1 MRRGQILLL
10 MLVALVLLSG
20 CTQREPTGVAYWFC
34 IISFAVAVICGFIA
48 VAIRNDSTRVASGI
62 ICVIFLVVSL
72 GILA

>member
-1 MRRGQILLL
+1 MHRGQILVLL
-10 MLVALVLLSG
+10 LVALVLLSG

-48 VAIRNDSTRVASGI
+48 VAIKDDSTRVASGI

-72 GILA
+72 GILG